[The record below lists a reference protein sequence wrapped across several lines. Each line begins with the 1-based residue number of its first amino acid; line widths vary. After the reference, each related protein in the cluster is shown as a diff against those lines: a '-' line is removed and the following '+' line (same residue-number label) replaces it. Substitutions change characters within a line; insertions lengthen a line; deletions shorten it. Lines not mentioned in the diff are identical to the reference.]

1 MTNPRTCPKN
11 GFTLPEICVA
21 LAVFAVGTAALL
33 YCAACFERLCSMER
47 KRVESVTEAVSRME
61 KLIESPAPCDVSPS
75 CDVPLPSDV
84 SPSCDV
90 PLPCDVTPPAN
101 NVPPPLRRALAGAHL
116 YYAATGDSL
125 ARFRR
130 VVRCK

>member
-1 MTNPRTCPKN
+1 MTNPRICPKN

-47 KRVESVTEAVSRME
+47 SRVKSVTEAVSRME
-61 KLIESPAPCDVSPS
+61 KLIESPTP
-75 CDVPLPSDV
+75 CDVPLPCDV
-84 SPSCDV
+84 YPSCDV
-90 PLPCDVTPPAN
+90 PLPCD
-101 NVPPPLRRALAGAHL
+101 VPPPLRRALAGAHL

-130 VVRCK
+130 VVRCR

>member
-1 MTNPRTCPKN
+1 MTNLRTCPKN

-61 KLIESPAPCDVSPS
+61 KLIVSPAPCDVPPPCDVSPS
-75 CDVPLPSDV
+75 CD
-84 SPSCDV
+84 
-90 PLPCDVTPPAN
+90 
-101 NVPPPLRRALAGAHL
+101 VPPPLRRALAGAHL
-116 YYAATGDSL
+116 YYAVTGDSL

>member
-1 MTNPRTCPKN
+1 MTNPRICPKN

-21 LAVFAVGTAALL
+21 LVVFAVGTAALL
-33 YCAACFERLCSMER
+33 YCAACFEQLCSMER
-47 KRVESVTEAVSRME
+47 SRVKSVTEAVSRME
-61 KLIESPAPCDVSPS
+61 KLIESPAPC
-75 CDVPLPSDV
+75 DV

-130 VVRCK
+130 VVRCR

>member
-1 MTNPRTCPKN
+1 MTNPRICPKN

-47 KRVESVTEAVSRME
+47 SRVKSVTEAVSHME

-75 CDVPLPSDV
+75 CDVPLP
-84 SPSCDV
+84 CD
-90 PLPCDVTPPAN
+90 
-101 NVPPPLRRALAGAHL
+101 VPPPLRRALAGAHL
-116 YYAATGDSL
+116 YYVATGDSL

-130 VVRCK
+130 IVRCK